1 MKNKLALLFLV
12 IILVMSCGCVVLKK
26 IGVND
31 WLNRDERKVDP
42 TKEEMIIPKKFK
54 ITNAPPP
61 LDIQVVIGTNK
72 ALVAVW

>member
-1 MKNKLALLFLV
+1 MKNKSALLFLV
-12 IILVMSCGCVVLKK
+12 IILIMSCGCVVLKK

-42 TKEEMIIPKKFK
+42 MKEEMIIPKKFK

-61 LDIQVVIGTNK
+61 LDIQVAIGTNK
-72 ALVAVW
+72 VNVAVW

>member
-1 MKNKLALLFLV
+1 MKNKLALLFLI
-12 IILVMSCGCVVLKK
+12 IILVMSFGCVVLKK

-42 TKEEMIIPKKFK
+42 TKEEMIIPKNFK
-54 ITNAPPP
+54 ITNEPPP
-61 LDIQVVIGTNK
+61 LDIQVVLGTNK